1 MNDRSHDSHDTSP
14 DKSPDNRPDNGE
26 RRDED
31 ATRRDAAEVR
41 VIAGERSWI
50 EGEAVA
56 QLERT
61 AGMRGMRAAIGM
73 PDLHPGKD
81 SPIGA
86 AYITDGRLYPHL
98 VGNDIGCG
106 MGLWVSERRPK
117 QLKRERW
124 GERLRALSEAW
135 EGDAAA
141 RLEAAGLGSGPAD
154 RALGSVGGGN
164 HFAEL
169 QAVEAIEDAAACA
182 ALGVDEDRLC
192 VLVHSGSRGLGERIL
207 RDHVGT
213 FGAAGV
219 EAEEVEGQRYRE
231 RHDAAV
237 RWAKV
242 NREVIAGR
250 FAEAIGGGLRPA
262 LDVCH
267 NSVTAIEHGGCAC
280 WLHRKGAAPATEG
293 PVVIPGSRGTLSYL
307 VEPTG
312 DAAHGGYSLAHG
324 AGRRW
329 QRGAARDRLRS
340 RYRARD
346 LERTA
351 LGGLVICDD
360 RDLLYEEAPEAYK
373 DIDEVVG
380 DLVDAGLCRVL
391 ARLRPLITFKVAR
404 LEQHPRGGGR
414 PRDRGDDRRGRRGR
428 GRR

>member
-1 MNDRSHDSHDTSP
+1 MND
-14 DKSPDNRPDNGE
+14 DK
-26 RRDED
+26 RDME
-31 ATRRDAAEVR
+31 AQAPAAEVR
-41 VIAGERSWI
+41 VIARDGSWI
-50 EGEAVA
+50 EGDAVA

-61 AGMRGMRAAIGM
+61 AGLRGMRAAIGM

-86 AYITDGRLYPHL
+86 AYLTDDRLYPHL

-106 MGLWVSERRPK
+106 MGLWVSERRLK
-117 QLKRERW
+117 QLRRERW
-124 GERLRALSEAW
+124 GERLRGLSEAW
-135 EGDAAA
+135 DGDVAA
-141 RLEAAGLGSGPAD
+141 RLEAAGLGPGPAD

-169 QAVEAIEDAAACA
+169 QAVESIDDADACA
-182 ALGVDEDRLC
+182 ALGVDPERLC

-207 RDHVGT
+207 RDHVGR

-219 EAEEVEGQRYRE
+219 AAGEEEGLRYRA
-231 RHDAAV
+231 RHDDAV

-242 NREVIAGR
+242 NRQVIAER
-250 FAEAIGGGLRPA
+250 MAAAIGGELRPA

-267 NSVTAIEHGGCAC
+267 NSVTAIDHRGCAC

-329 QRGAARDRLRS
+329 QRGAARERLRG

-380 DLVDAGLCRVL
+380 DLVDAGLCRIV

-404 LEQHPRGGGR
+404 LEHHPRRGGGR
-414 PRDRGDDRRGRRGR
+414 PREEDDRGRRGR